1 MEDTSEGKEITQQYN
16 DAVQSLTH
24 LQSEYNTLKSQY
36 EQAMNYVQET
46 EKLHR
51 LNNELTKEN
60 SQLKRKID
68 DLNSR
73 LEISIQHNQDLKEQL
88 TNATNK
94 NNYSVES
101 IQKAIT
107 QEKDELIDQIEN
119 INISLKEAKKIIKE
133 NKKEN
138 DSLKHS
144 ISTFLQNA
152 ERKFRGHF
160 TDLSDYE
167 LFLETQFSENQKSEI
182 TESNQFQ
189 ESKSQITE
197 YEKAIIKSQNKISKL
212 QQRMQ
217 QLIKSK
223 TKLEYQNEVL
233 VKKLEEMEKNEQIAK
248 KKNDEDF
255 EEMKKSF
262 ELQLTSKD
270 SQISSLQEKIKE
282 KKVIVMPQSQYSIS
296 REATEKINLL
306 TDELFDTKAKFES
319 LSHKNQE
326 MVNNL
331 TVVRKQNSQLLKKS
345 KKLETE
351 NDEIKRRLEKS
362 ELHEGELEK
371 NLEESQEEIRKS
383 RIEIEELKTQLH
395 FNESQSK
402 TDKIYLDQQKATVE
416 EMTKSISNMK
426 IEIAGLQSLLN
437 KQKKELCSL
446 YSERKN
452 MVILLHRQSSLLKLF
467 ENQTNQLNQQKSR
480 LTKQLAE
487 NEQEKLSAIQ
497 QQQAI
502 QNQIVQQETVIPLTV
517 WAQGSFPTELKT
529 KILEEVEKSNSS
541 LANKIER
548 VLNVTSE
555 FYQTHIEKVVHQRK
569 NDKNKLKKEK
579 NVFKKFIREILEN
592 LDIKTNEINDEVAN
606 RVIETIAQMNQSM
619 KSLQTEKQ
627 QLKNMIDML
636 NEKLKTDNFSEATEK
651 IEKLLNYL
659 HQTKENLK
667 NAHSKNRKLEK
678 GIAKL
683 SEQFEKERIDQKSLT
698 DSLTSEKEKLI
709 SDLNRTQNSLN
720 IEKSENEKIKTQLNL
735 EKMSQDELIQ
745 TQNLSHE
752 QQLTEL
758 SEKYERKEKELCSEI
773 STLKDNNS
781 HLIEK
786 VYNSIKEL
794 EQTKKVNMGLRDMK
808 ESLNQQMTEMK
819 SAFIMNQKDLIS
831 KFQQEKKN
839 ITSSYGNIIN
849 QLKTKNETLRKLL
862 DTVTDKF
869 AESEFRNRDLVAA
882 NARSQAEKRET
893 AVQLESQKTILK
905 RERQLME
912 TKVRA
917 TQLSNDVKVQNL
929 QEEMENRLNRMKQE
943 IYSHVASSFSNFF
956 NAKEELNDDQF
967 KSIISAVS
975 KHITRLEQQEKS
987 IKELIGASNGTS
999 IEEAVSR
1006 LLIASCH

>member
-1 MEDTSEGKEITQQYN
+1 M
-16 DAVQSLTH
+16 
-24 LQSEYNTLKSQY
+24 
-36 EQAMNYVQET
+36 
-46 EKLHR
+46 
-51 LNNELTKEN
+51 
-60 SQLKRKID
+60 
-68 DLNSR
+68 
-73 LEISIQHNQDLKEQL
+73 
-88 TNATNK
+88 
-94 NNYSVES
+94 
-101 IQKAIT
+101 
-107 QEKDELIDQIEN
+107 
-119 INISLKEAKKIIKE
+119 
-133 NKKEN
+133 
-138 DSLKHS
+138 
-144 ISTFLQNA
+144 
-152 ERKFRGHF
+152 
-160 TDLSDYE
+160 
-167 LFLETQFSENQKSEI
+167 
-182 TESNQFQ
+182 
-189 ESKSQITE
+189 
-197 YEKAIIKSQNKISKL
+197 
-212 QQRMQ
+212 
-217 QLIKSK
+217 
-223 TKLEYQNEVL
+223 
-233 VKKLEEMEKNEQIAK
+233 
-248 KKNDEDF
+248 
-255 EEMKKSF
+255 
-262 ELQLTSKD
+262 
-270 SQISSLQEKIKE
+270 
-282 KKVIVMPQSQYSIS
+282 
-296 REATEKINLL
+296 
-306 TDELFDTKAKFES
+306 
-319 LSHKNQE
+319 
-326 MVNNL
+326 
-331 TVVRKQNSQLLKKS
+331 
-345 KKLETE
+345 
-351 NDEIKRRLEKS
+351 
-362 ELHEGELEK
+362 
-371 NLEESQEEIRKS
+371 
-383 RIEIEELKTQLH
+383 RI
-395 FNESQSK
+395 
-402 TDKIYLDQQKATVE
+402 Y
-416 EMTKSISNMK
+416 
-426 IEIAGLQSLLN
+426 
-437 KQKKELCSL
+437 
-446 YSERKN
+446 
-452 MVILLHRQSSLLKLF
+452 
-467 ENQTNQLNQQKSR
+467 
-480 LTKQLAE
+480 
-487 NEQEKLSAIQ
+487 
-497 QQQAI
+497 
-502 QNQIVQQETVIPLTV
+502 
-517 WAQGSFPTELKT
+517 
-529 KILEEVEKSNSS
+529 
-541 LANKIER
+541 
-548 VLNVTSE
+548 E
-555 FYQTHIEKVVHQRK
+555 FYQANIEKVVHQRK

-579 NVFKKFIREILEN
+579 NVFKKFIREIMEN

-606 RVIETIAQMNQSM
+606 RVIETIVQMNQSI

-794 EQTKKVNMGLRDMK
+794 EQTKKANMGLRDMK

-987 IKELIGASNGTS
+987 IKELIGASNGNGTS